1 MARAETGELVLAIG
15 QQLPVNIGSETN
27 YLYCY
32 DQTGLVEV
40 DLYRE
45 SKLVETH
52 VVERLLN
59 LPGKN
64 FDAILIRNKH
74 TAENTVRFF
83 FGRGDYV
90 PNADRSVVVID
101 DAIPP
106 EVSLTPGSTIELT
119 GSTINVTSDVAAVF
133 VSVPDV
139 SVTGSATLIAAA
151 NTDRL
156 ELIISVK
163 ETAANGIRLGDN
175 GVTATRGVYIAPGQ
189 SFTVANRGALY
200 GIRDGAS
207 SVDVTILESE
217 KTP

>member
-1 MARAETGELVLAIG
+1 MARPETGSLVLAVNAQVKVPIG
-15 QQLPVNIGSETN
+15 DFSN

-40 DLYRE
+40 DLMNGN
-45 SKLVETH
+45 KVVETH
-52 VVERLLN
+52 MVERLLN

-64 FDAILIRNKH
+64 FDSIVVRNKH
-74 TAENTVRFF
+74 TGTNTVRFF

-101 DAIPP
+101 DAVPP
-106 EVSLTPGSTIELT
+106 EVALVSGSTIELT

-133 VSVPDV
+133 VSLADV
-139 SVTGSATLIAAA
+139 SVTDSATLIAAA

-207 SVDVTILESE
+207 SVDVTVLESE